1 MKIILLMIL
10 SLSLWANIG
19 TIMSIKGSADVKR
32 EHNVSLAASSGM
44 ELLKGDEIIT
54 HNKSR
59 VQVMLQ
65 DDTVVTIGQN
75 SSFGFED
82 FAFDGTK
89 NSKLSMKATRGFFRS
104 VTGKLGKVAPE
115 RFKVKTAS
123 ATIGI
128 RGTDFSGNII
138 GEAQTFVCY
147 SGAISV
153 EFDGAVSN
161 IDAGMVMQIVKNKVE
176 IKKIEIKPAK
186 KVQKVE
192 KKLEKKS
199 EKTTKD
205 AKAVKESVEKAVDK
219 AVEKV
224 EPKTV
229 EVVESVVEAVV
240 DSVENLDS
248 IEIEEFEQIAVPE
261 EIVSQITQVIEEE
274 VSSGRIIV
282 EEPVVE
288 GEPLEV
294 TPNVEDRETQY

>member
-32 EHNVSLAASSGM
+32 EHNVSIAASSGM

-54 HNKSR
+54 HKKSR

-205 AKAVKESVEKAVDK
+205 AKAVKESVEK
-219 AVEKV
+219 V
-224 EPKTV
+224 EPKRV

-282 EEPVVE
+282 EEPVIE

-294 TPNVEDRETQY
+294 TPNAEDRETQY